1 MTKTNHLG
9 ALAAAGTLVAVGL
22 VVLIMVVVE
31 ASPAEATF
39 PANPGKIAYSGRHGQ
54 DFENYPINSGGGGKV
69 KLTDDATNDHNPSFS
84 PSAKKIV
91 YSGYDGQDF

>member
-9 ALAAAGTLVAVGL
+9 ALAAASGTLVVVGL

-39 PANPGKIAYSGRHGQ
+39 PANPGKIAYSAHHGQ
-54 DFENYPINSGGGGKV
+54 DFEIYTINPGGELDSTSQTTLR
-69 KLTDDATNDHNPSFS
+69 LTTRLPTRL
-84 PSAKKIV
+84 V
-91 YSGYDGQDF
+91 VRR